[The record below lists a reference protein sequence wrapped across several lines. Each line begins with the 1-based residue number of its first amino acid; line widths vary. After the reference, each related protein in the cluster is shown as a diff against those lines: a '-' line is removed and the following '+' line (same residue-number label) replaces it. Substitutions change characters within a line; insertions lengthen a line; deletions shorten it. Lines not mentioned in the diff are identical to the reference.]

1 MLHGCILQ
9 ARAVCVIHSPSL
21 PPSLSLPLV
30 YLAGVSVGCI
40 FSDISLFF
48 EREFPVVAVAAFE
61 RVNGG
66 VPETV
71 GVCDCET
78 LSGLLGI
85 ETSARLL

>member
-21 PPSLSLPLV
+21 PPSLSLTLM
-30 YLAGVSVGCI
+30 YLAGVRVGCV
-40 FSDISLFF
+40 FADISLFF

-61 RVNGG
+61 RINGG
-66 VPETV
+66 VPETI

-78 LSGLLGI
+78 FSGLLGI
-85 ETSARLL
+85 ETSA